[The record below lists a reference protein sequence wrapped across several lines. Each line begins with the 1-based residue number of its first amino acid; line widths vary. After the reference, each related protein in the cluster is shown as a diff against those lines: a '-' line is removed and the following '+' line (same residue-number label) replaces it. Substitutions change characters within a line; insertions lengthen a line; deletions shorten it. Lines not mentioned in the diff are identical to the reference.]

1 MDINNAVN
9 DLLVKFIRSTPGI
22 KQILLSDA
30 TGLIISKAAKEDG
43 KFSDFEGFAAISTA
57 LYLGMSELKLG
68 KLGFSLSEFPDSNL
82 CFYGVTNEH
91 VLVVITFKNASIK
104 KLKTSL
110 KAISTEISQ
119 QLDLW
124 KTAEKIES
132 KQEEIIEKS
141 VGLSKEEFD
150 QLLDELSF

>member
-1 MDINNAVN
+1 M
-9 DLLVKFIRSTPGI
+9 T
-22 KQILLSDA
+22 
-30 TGLIISKAAKEDG
+30 KENG
-43 KFSDFEGFAAISTA
+43 KFSDFEGIAAISTA

-68 KLGFSLSEFPDSNL
+68 KLGFSLSEFPESNL
-82 CFYGVTNEH
+82 CFFGVSKEY
-91 VLVVITFKNASIK
+91 VLVAITFKNVSIK

-110 KAISTEISQ
+110 KCISTEISQ
-119 QLDLW
+119 QLEFW
-124 KTAEKIES
+124 KKAESIES

>member
-1 MDINNAVN
+1 MDINNAIN
-9 DLLVKFIRSTPGI
+9 GLLVNFMKSTPGV
-22 KQILLSDA
+22 KQVLLSDA
-30 TGLIISKAAKEDG
+30 TGLVLSKVTKDDT
-43 KFSDFEGFAAISTA
+43 FSDFEGFAAISTA

-68 KLGFSLSEFPDSNL
+68 KLGFSLSEFPESNL
-82 CFYGVTNEH
+82 CFFGVTKEY
-91 VLVVITFKNASIK
+91 VLVAITFKNVSIK
-104 KLKTSL
+104 KLKTAL
-110 KAISTEISQ
+110 KNISTEISQ
-119 QLDLW
+119 QLEFW

>member
-9 DLLVKFIRSTPGI
+9 DLLVKFMRLTPGV
-22 KQILLSDA
+22 KQIMLSDA
-30 TGLIISKAAKEDG
+30 TGLVISSASKEG
-43 KFSDFEGFAAISTA
+43 QFSDFEGFAAISTA

-82 CFYGVTNEH
+82 CFYGVTKEH
-91 VLVVITFKNASIK
+91 VLVAITFKNASIK
-104 KLKTSL
+104 KLKASL
-110 KAISTEISQ
+110 KVLSHEISQ
-119 QLDLW
+119 QLDFW
-124 KTAEKIES
+124 KTAERIES
-132 KQEEIIEKS
+132 KQEEFIEKS

>member
-9 DLLVKFIRSTPGI
+9 ELLVKFMRSTPGV

-30 TGLIISKAAKEDG
+30 TGLVISKVTKEG
-43 KFSDFEGFAAISTA
+43 GNFSDFEGFAAISTA

-68 KLGFSLSEFPDSNL
+68 KLGFSLSEFPESNL
-82 CFYGVTNEH
+82 CFFGISKEH
-91 VLVVITFKNASIK
+91 VLVAITFKNAPLK
-104 KLKTSL
+104 KLKASL
-110 KAISTEISQ
+110 KEISTEISQ

>member
-1 MDINNAVN
+1 MDINNAIN
-9 DLLVKFIRSTPGI
+9 DILVKFMKSTPGV
-22 KQILLSDA
+22 KQVLLSDA
-30 TGLIISKAAKEDG
+30 TGLVISKVTKDDQ
-43 KFSDFEGFAAISTA
+43 FSDFEGFASISTA

-68 KLGFSLSEFPDSNL
+68 KLGFSLSEFPENNL
-82 CFYGVTNEH
+82 CFYGVTKEH
-91 VLVVITFKNASIK
+91 VLVTITSKNASLK
-104 KLKTSL
+104 KLKAAL
-110 KAISTEISQ
+110 KTISTEITQ